1 MSRLRIHSAGVARSR
16 AAISPRDAALDARRA
31 RPLSDAAR
39 SADGTGRMSSP
50 SSVSPR
56 SGPISLTT
64 DVRRADSSS
73 SSVVNEVSRGEAS
86 GSSLAARGAPVNGTD
101 GAVGTPKVVMPAG
114 APVGP

>member
-1 MSRLRIHSAGVARSR
+1 M
-16 AAISPRDAALDARRA
+16 SPRDAAIDARRA

-64 DVRRADSSS
+64 DVRRTDSSDNFKQSENSQDSYEETVTILLQELQS
-73 SSVVNEVSRGEAS
+73 SSIVQA
-86 GSSLAARGAPVNGTD
+86 L
-101 GAVGTPKVVMPAG
+101 M
-114 APVGP
+114 